1 MNQPENKPLDA
12 DRIIE
17 LINQSLKQ
25 GGENNA
31 APSSASGNNSP
42 LERAW
47 KRLMN
52 TWFMGDDRPAHSHRP
67 ILGSV
72 IVAFKKITKP
82 VVKAPLAGTFQAQRE
97 LDAQLIE
104 VLKQF
109 KQQLEENQKITGEWV
124 TRDQLRELL
133 DQLINYHGET
143 LKTVQSVES
152 RLNDMQ
158 YRLEHDLVD
167 VDRKRVLLEAKIE
180 ELQRQINSLS
190 REDKP

>member
-1 MNQPENKPLDA
+1 MNQPVHKPLDA
-12 DRIIE
+12 DRILE

-25 GGENNA
+25 AGNENA
-31 APSSASGNNSP
+31 SPSATSGNNTP
-42 LERAW
+42 MERAW

-52 TWFMGDDRPAHSHRP
+52 TWFMGDDRPVHSHRP
-67 ILGSV
+67 IVGSIV
-72 IVAFKKITKP
+72 VAFKKISKP

-109 KQQLEENQKITGEWV
+109 KQQMEEDRKITGEWV
-124 TRDQLRELL
+124 TRNQLRELL

-143 LKTVQSVES
+143 LKTVQSVEA

-158 YRLEHDLVD
+158 YRLEHDLAD
-167 VDRKRVLLEAKIE
+167 FDRKRVLLEAKIE
-180 ELQRQINSLS
+180 ELESKLKSLS